1 MVETE
6 ILAGVD
12 SANLPEEEV
21 VARLRLML
29 LVSIVSVIESS
40 A

>member
-12 SANLPEEEV
+12 SANLPDEEV
-21 VARLRLML
+21 EVRLRLML
-29 LVSIVSVIESS
+29 LVSMVKVIELS